1 MNKQA
6 KGRSL
11 APVLRHLIAA
21 AAAGAAMACAAQPAA
36 PAAAPPLAFAIEGF
50 DVRGDNP
57 LGDARAQQVLAPY
70 VRADATLE
78 TLQQAASA
86 LEQALRERGFGLY
99 RVVLP
104 PQEVGRRV
112 SLEILTFAIATVTV
126 EGNAHHDADNIRQA
140 LPELR
145 EGAAPNFRRLAVQTA
160 ISNENPGK
168 QVQVA
173 LRPSAE
179 PDKVDATVKVSDVR
193 PWDFAVSLSN
203 YGSQATGRDRFTVAG
218 SHTNLFNRDHQFTGA
233 YTTSLARPQDV
244 RQLGLSY
251 RVPLPALGGVVGV
264 TYTRS
269 DVVGNFGAFTSTGAG
284 HAGAVNYTHYFEPEG
299 GTRSYLT
306 LGLEDKVYEAAR
318 INGTPVPGQDD
329 RRSRPLVAGYVR
341 NVEGDGQVWRFG
353 VELAVNT
360 GSGAGN
366 DLPTYQSEDA
376 RITTHRWK
384 ALRTSASGL
393 VALADWQMALRAQGQ
408 YSRDALI
415 SGEQFGLGGPGSVRG
430 TRQERP
436 IAGDKGL
443 LASAELR
450 TPELATG
457 LRLLGFV
464 DAGWLGNNVSSA
476 SRPSSDIIASIG
488 VGVRFGQGPL
498 SVTLDYGR
506 LVKGS
511 RTPVSA
517 NPAAPQKGD
526 DRVYLNLTIR
536 F

>member
-1 MNKQA
+1 MNTQTR
-6 KGRSL
+6 GRTL

-21 AAAGAAMACAAQPAA
+21 AATGAAMACAAQPAA

-57 LGDARAQQVLAPY
+57 LGAARTQEVLAPF
-70 VRADATLE
+70 VRADATLD

-86 LEQALRERGFGLY
+86 LEQALRERGYGLY
-99 RVVLP
+99 RVVLQ
-104 PQEVGRRV
+104 PQTVGRRV
-112 SLEILTFAIATVTV
+112 ALEILTFPIGVVRV
-126 EGNAHHDADNIRQA
+126 EGNAHHDADNVRQG

-145 EGAAPNFRRLAVQTA
+145 EGAVPNLRRLAVQTA

-193 PWDFAVSLSN
+193 PWDFAMSLSN
-203 YGSQATGRDRFTVAG
+203 YGSDATGQDRFTVAG
-218 SHTNLFNRDHQFTGA
+218 GHSNLFNRDHQFTAA
-233 YTTSLARPQDV
+233 YTTSLERPQDV
-244 RQLGLSY
+244 RQLGLAY
-251 RVPLPALGGVVGV
+251 RVPLPALGGVVGAS
-264 TYTRS
+264 YMRS
-269 DVVGNFGAFTSTGAG
+269 DVVGNFGAFSSTGAG
-284 HAGAVNYTHYFEPEG
+284 HVSTLNYTHYLEPEG
-299 GTRSYLT
+299 GKRTYVT
-306 LGLEDKVYEAAR
+306 LGLEDKIYEAAR
-318 INGTPVPGQDD
+318 IDGTPVPGQGD

-341 NVEGDGQVWRFG
+341 NVEGDGQVWRVG

-443 LASAELR
+443 LASVELR
-450 TPELATG
+450 TPELAAG
-457 LRLLGFV
+457 WRLLGFV
-464 DAGWLGNNVSSA
+464 DAGWLGNNVTGA
-476 SRPSSDIIASIG
+476 SRPSSDIIASVG
-488 VGVRFGQGPL
+488 VGLRFGQGPL

-517 NPAAPQKGD
+517 NSAAPQKGD